1 MALRETKV
9 AVTIKVFLLSYNQ
22 NDILWKASFQ
32 NISLLAEAFHVK
44 ISTFKKK
51 SSFYLLPYSLLQDE
65 AFLQRFKK
73 ELSLYFSLSENVPL
87 ISTYKTDKELASLAK
102 SHKQL
107 IYLPDFALVKISRK
121 NPLSIFEKRRN
132 WSSYKKCDGGENTI
146 AKIGDRFCIFLSIRF
161 LVPFGTKNGL
171 LLFAL
176 NNAYQF

>member
-87 ISTYKTDKELASLAK
+87 IGTYKTDKELASLAK

-107 IYLPDFALVKISRK
+107 IYLPDFALVKYR
-121 NPLSIFEKRRN
+121 
-132 WSSYKKCDGGENTI
+132 G
-146 AKIGDRFCIFLSIRF
+146 KILYRF
-161 LVPFGTKNGL
+161 LRKEEIGLLTKN
-171 LLFAL
+171 AMEDKI
-176 NNAYQF
+176 Q